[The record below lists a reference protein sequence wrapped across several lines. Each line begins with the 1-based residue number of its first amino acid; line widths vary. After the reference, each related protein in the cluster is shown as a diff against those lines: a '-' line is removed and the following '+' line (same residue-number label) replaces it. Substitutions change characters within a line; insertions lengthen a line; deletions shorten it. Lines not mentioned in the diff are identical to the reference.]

1 MERSAHP
8 DMCHR
13 YYDCHS
19 TSNDTNNP
27 QFQPVEHEC
36 AYPQL
41 FDDVNKTCAHFSEVE
56 CGDRLEAKNPCGF
69 TLCLL
74 VLMPFTHRHTYHTD
88 TYTPTDERSDKHGHT
103 DAETG
108 GGGGGRLCTT
118 DDFTTNFLHIFFCP
132 SLPSWT
138 LRTPGL
144 SISLCCLPTSS
155 FVCLLFSPLPLCL
168 AKWFWPD
175 LMN

>member
-1 MERSAHP
+1 
-8 DMCHR
+8 MCHR

-108 GGGGGRLCTT
+108 GGGEVVCAPQMTLQPISS
-118 DDFTTNFLHIFFCP
+118 IFFSVLHCP
-132 SLPSWT
+132 L
-138 LRTPGL
+138 GL
-144 SISLCCLPTSS
+144 CELQACLFPYVVFPPLLLSAFS
-155 FVCLLFSPLPLCL
+155 FPPFHCALQNGFGQT
-168 AKWFWPD
+168 
-175 LMN
+175 